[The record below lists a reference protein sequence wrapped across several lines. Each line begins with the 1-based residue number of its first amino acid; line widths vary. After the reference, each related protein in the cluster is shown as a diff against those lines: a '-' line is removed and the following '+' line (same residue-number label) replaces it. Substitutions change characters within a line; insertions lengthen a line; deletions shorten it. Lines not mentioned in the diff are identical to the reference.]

1 MRDLITCGSSGVEGV
16 KCVGG
21 FGVVRLAGTAFAFDC
36 ELLEMLVVFFFFQA
50 EDGIRDRDVTGVQ
63 TCALPISGAPAA
75 ALDHLLVGEHSL
87 VHRVPVDDAGLLVR
101 DAFAEQPREEPLVP
115 PVVIGPA
122 GGQLALPVEREAE
135 ALQLGLHV
143 RDVVVRPLRRRHA
156 IRHRRVL
163 GGKSERVPA
172 HRLQHV
178 VAAHPVVPGEN
189 VADGIVPH
197 VPHVQLPRGV
207 GEHRQAIKLRP
218 GGVFPGAERAL
229 LLPVLLGRA
238 LYCLG
243 IVGILHGT
251 VAAKP
256 PIIKGG
262 QVKTACGGILAAALA
277 LAATQAP
284 AAAAAMVE
292 GVQMPAWVERGA
304 QRIPL
309 APGMELK
316 AGDQLNTGAGSR
328 VVVKLSEGSVV
339 KLGENGSLRIAELDP
354 AREMFRAALNV
365 LEGAFRFTT
374 GILAKGQQREVN
386 LRVATV
392 TAGIRGTDLWGR
404 ARAKNE
410 IVCLIEGQAEVGAE
424 GEPAVTLNQPLRS
437 AGYPAEIFPT
447 MEGDKRAYVVRIRSL
462 PSKAEAQA
470 LGERLRGR
478 FGVDNPS
485 VSG

>member
-1 MRDLITCGSSGVEGV
+1 M
-16 KCVGG
+16 
-21 FGVVRLAGTAFAFDC
+21 
-36 ELLEMLVVFFFFQA
+36 
-50 EDGIRDRDVTGVQ
+50 
-63 TCALPISGAPAA
+63 
-75 ALDHLLVGEHSL
+75 
-87 VHRVPVDDAGLLVR
+87 
-101 DAFAEQPREEPLVP
+101 
-115 PVVIGPA
+115 
-122 GGQLALPVEREAE
+122 
-135 ALQLGLHV
+135 
-143 RDVVVRPLRRRHA
+143 
-156 IRHRRVL
+156 
-163 GGKSERVPA
+163 
-172 HRLQHV
+172 
-178 VAAHPVVPGEN
+178 
-189 VADGIVPH
+189 
-197 VPHVQLPRGV
+197 
-207 GEHRQAIKLRP
+207 
-218 GGVFPGAERAL
+218 
-229 LLPVLLGRA
+229 
-238 LYCLG
+238 
-243 IVGILHGT
+243 
-251 VAAKP
+251 
-256 PIIKGG
+256 
-262 QVKTACGGILAAALA
+262 KTACGGILAAALA

-316 AGDQLNTGAGSR
+316 AGDQLNTDAGSR

-424 GEPAVTLNQPLRS
+424 GEPAVTLDQPLQFYQRQEGRTQPVGFIAKQQLDQWTSEVELEAGKGAARRGGRWSVRLARADNQSDALRVYDELRS